1 VYSVVLDACVLFPNV
16 LRDTLLTLAEAELF
30 RPLWS
35 EEILDEVRRNV
46 VAKRKVDPA
55 RFDRTPAL
63 MNSSFD
69 GAMVDNWQSIATGL
83 DLPIQMIAMFSLRRS
98 PAVHRPS

>member
-1 VYSVVLDACVLFPNV
+1 MYSVVLDACVLFPNI

-35 EEILDEVRRNV
+35 QAVLDEVRRNV

-55 RFDRTPAL
+55 AFERTLAL
-63 MNSSFD
+63 
-69 GAMVDNWQSIATGL
+69 
-83 DLPIQMIAMFSLRRS
+83 
-98 PAVHRPS
+98 